1 MKRIIIFVF
10 GVILAVNFIFIGTI
24 FADDFN
30 EGIPAIEVVNDNIT
44 YKVPHINATS
54 AIVLDVKSGRVL
66 YEKNAQIKKSI
77 ASTTKIMTAIIAIEN
92 GNLED
97 EVIISKRAATVSGS
111 SIDLRQ
117 GEKIKL
123 LDLLYGLMLNSGNDA
138 AVAIAEHIGGS
149 VENFVYLMNK
159 KAEVL
164 GALNTNY
171 KSPHG
176 LDLPDQYSTA
186 YDLALITKYALN
198 NEMFSKIVATKS
210 IYIANR
216 NLYNTNEMLSIYP
229 GADGVKTGYT
239 GQAGRC
245 LVTSVTKDNWKLIS
259 IVLNCP
265 TRNIRAQ
272 SSKNILDYAYLNYKP
287 YKLINANDNIK
298 MLPVIKGIKK
308 EVKVS
313 VVEGIELPLRKEEIQ
328 GLQSYVELP
337 ENLEAPVYEGVE
349 IGSIKYYVSG
359 KLIAE
364 SALMT
369 ESNIPR
375 KGIKDYLWD
384 VIIKW
389 AELMHR

>member
-1 MKRIIIFVF
+1 M
-10 GVILAVNFIFIGTI
+10 LAANFIFAGTI

-30 EGIPAIEVVNDNIT
+30 EGIPAIEVVNGNIT
-44 YKVPHINATS
+44 YKVPYINATA

-66 YEKNAQIKKSI
+66 YEKNARIKKSI

-97 EVIISKRAATVSGS
+97 EVIISKRAANVSGS

-123 LDLLYGLMLNSGNDA
+123 GDLLYGLMLNSGNDA

-149 VENFVYLMNK
+149 VENFAFMMNK

-164 GALNTNY
+164 GALDTNY
-171 KSPHG
+171 RSPHG
-176 LDLPDQYSTA
+176 LDLPDQYCTA
-186 YDLALITKYALN
+186 YDLALITKYALSN
-198 NEMFSKIVATKS
+198 KIFSKIVATKS
-210 IYIANR
+210 INIANR

-245 LVTSVTKDNWKLIS
+245 LVTSVTKNNWKLIS

-272 SSKNILDYAYLNYKP
+272 SSKDILDYAYLNYKP
-287 YKLINANDNIK
+287 YKITNANDNIK
-298 MLPVIKGIKK
+298 KLPVIKGIKK
-308 EVKVS
+308 EVQIS
-313 VVEGIELPLRKEEIQ
+313 VVDEIELPLRKEEIQ
-328 GLQSYVELP
+328 DMQKHIELP
-337 ENLEAPVYEGVE
+337 ESLEAPVYEGVE

-364 SALMT
+364 SALKV

-375 KGIKDYLWD
+375 KGFKDYLWD
-384 VIIKW
+384 IVISW
-389 AELMHR
+389 GELMHR